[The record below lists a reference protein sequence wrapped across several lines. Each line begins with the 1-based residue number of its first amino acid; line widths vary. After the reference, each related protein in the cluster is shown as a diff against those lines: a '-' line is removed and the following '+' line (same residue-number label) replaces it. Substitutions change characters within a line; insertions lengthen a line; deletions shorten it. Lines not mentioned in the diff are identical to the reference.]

1 MELGRKEEELLEVI
15 RSGGKLKTV
24 DIVQKADMC
33 KVTALKY
40 LNNLKNSGF
49 VDYELIGPTKLWY
62 IVDKDGEGPRGR
74 GPLSKAGSEISEL
87 LKRFESITGKKT
99 VVIMAGD
106 DFVNVFESGHGDKPK
121 AGMIKR

>member
-1 MELGRKEEELLEVI
+1 MELGRREEELLEVI
-15 RSGGKLKTV
+15 RSGGRLKTV

-40 LNNLKNSGF
+40 LNNLKKSGLA
-49 VDYELIGPTKLWY
+49 DYELIGPTKLWH

-87 LKRFESITGKKT
+87 LRRFESITGKKT
-99 VVIMAGD
+99 VIIMARD
-106 DFVNVFESGHGDKPK
+106 DFVNVFESGHGDESR
-121 AGMIKR
+121 GG